1 MLATTARDVVRAAD
15 RDLAVSEVRG
25 FDDRLEIFLRTNA
38 LLVGMFVGFA
48 AIGFIVALSGIY
60 GVTAFSVGQRRHEIG
75 VRVALGATGGD
86 VIRLIVNRTMRL
98 LAIGT
103 VFGLATGWAVAR
115 SMRSF
120 LFETSALDPLT
131 YVIVVGLVTLS
142 GFAASYLPARRV
154 VAIDPVAVLKRE

>member
-1 MLATTARDVVRAAD
+1 QPPPPRIYVSLARRPFESVAFVVRGQDDSPMLATTARDVVRAAD

-75 VRVALGATGGD
+75 LRVALGATG
-86 VIRLIVNRTMRL
+86 
-98 LAIGT
+98 
-103 VFGLATGWAVAR
+103 
-115 SMRSF
+115 
-120 LFETSALDPLT
+120 
-131 YVIVVGLVTLS
+131 
-142 GFAASYLPARRV
+142 
-154 VAIDPVAVLKRE
+154 